1 MKTANSKEQQVKRA
15 VNKINAFLL
24 LLCGL
29 WSFSSLAAINAS
41 VSQNPVYVGEIFTLQ
56 VEADESLDPDEL
68 STKALEPYFDVFQPS
83 VSRQKNFIN
92 GEFSSST
99 RWSISLMAKQAG
111 QVLIPPLTVAG
122 QTTLPIK
129 LTVLS
134 ENQQPDQQKNQD
146 VFIEASLD
154 QNNIYVGQQ
163 IIYTLDLYI
172 GAMLENASL
181 SNPEL
186 VQADVVQMGQDA
198 KEVVVKNGMKYQ
210 KITRK
215 FAITPN
221 QSGDL
226 TIAGP
231 KLTGE
236 LYKTVSQSGYRPRTV
251 RQVLDIQADD
261 IKLTV
266 KDKPAIFTGKQWL
279 VSDEVMLSEELQDN
293 VITLT
298 VGQPVTRTFTLIA
311 ANTSEKSLPKLTFDY
326 PNTVRV
332 YPDKD
337 EVSGFI
343 HQGTA
348 FAQRISSHAIIA
360 EQAGELI
367 LPEVVIPWWNSQTDQ
382 LEYAKVPARKLKVVA
397 NSETPEVALPEV
409 TPSPTTVV
417 NDAGFWPYLTLLFA
431 IAWFITLLLY
441 LRKPS
446 YPVAKNDI
454 TKTASSDPYKQLLAA
469 AKANNSQAA
478 WQGLVEWSNSQWPEI
493 KSVSQIPVSTE
504 LQLAIKELQQA
515 IAKGEAW
522 QGASLSKALGAQRKS
537 PTPTNTL
544 GPINPV

>member
-1 MKTANSKEQQVKRA
+1 MKRA